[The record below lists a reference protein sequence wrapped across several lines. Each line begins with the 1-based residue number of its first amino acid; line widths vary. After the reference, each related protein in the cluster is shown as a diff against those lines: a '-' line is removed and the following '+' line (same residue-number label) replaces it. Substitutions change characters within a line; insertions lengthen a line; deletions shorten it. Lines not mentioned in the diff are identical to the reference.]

1 MSCIVPK
8 MTFFLTTSIANASLG
23 EQFIKNKK
31 KTIIKP
37 LTLKLR
43 ASLETEAD
51 NEEDISEENI
61 SDWSLLDP
69 YNVTDDCFQVVKM
82 GNRSV
87 LNR

>member
-1 MSCIVPK
+1 

>member
-1 MSCIVPK
+1 MS
-8 MTFFLTTSIANASLG
+8 NSLK
-23 EQFIKNKK
+23 IKKN
-31 KTIIKP
+31 IIKP
-37 LTLKLR
+37 FTLKLR